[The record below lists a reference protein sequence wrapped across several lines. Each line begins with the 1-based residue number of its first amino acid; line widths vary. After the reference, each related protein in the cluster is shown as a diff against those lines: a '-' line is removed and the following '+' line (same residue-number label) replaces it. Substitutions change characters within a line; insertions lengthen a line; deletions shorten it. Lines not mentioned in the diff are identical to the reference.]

1 MLKWVHTQLRLAK
14 GAKGSSSADILLLLL
29 ISCSPLLVSN
39 DLGLG
44 PEVELKQTFFFSPC
58 CLPRKYLEKK
68 KYIHVKNGSANNNQK
83 EHIDHIYFT
92 YSNCSFRNAMCDNVY
107 SDFASYRISQK
118 MK

>member
-14 GAKGSSSADILLLLL
+14 GAKGSSSADISLLLL

-58 CLPRKYLEKK
+58 CLPRKYLVTAPSEMQCVIM
-68 KYIHVKNGSANNNQK
+68 YILILPFTESVK
-83 EHIDHIYFT
+83 
-92 YSNCSFRNAMCDNVY
+92 
-107 SDFASYRISQK
+107 K
-118 MK
+118 MKRFVA

>member
-14 GAKGSSSADILLLLL
+14 GAKGSSSADISLLLL

-68 KYIHVKNGSANNNQK
+68 NTFI
-83 EHIDHIYFT
+83 
-92 YSNCSFRNAMCDNVY
+92 NCSFRNSMCDNVY
-107 SDFASYRISQK
+107 SDFAFYRISQK
-118 MK
+118 NEKVCCLRLQSQTS